1 MKKFLKSNYKYIF
14 SFILLFVISYF
25 FPYTADDFYWGS
37 KSLSIK
43 EFINISKDIYLNGR
57 YLGDF
62 FAIIMVK
69 SRILRSLIVSLVIN
83 LIIYLISK
91 KENVKFWL
99 VGLLFLAIFPL
110 VLAQSVVWAS
120 GFANYGLSALLVI
133 YLYYEKDNLINST
146 SRKYHVIHGLLVF
159 LGQFFLENISI
170 FVVCYFIYLNII
182 SYKKNKKINVTL
194 IAYLII
200 SFIGLILMF
209 SHPSYISS
217 FDIYGNGY
225 KKISYKF
232 ADISER
238 IFSNY
243 SKTCKYIFIFSFVFT
258 FILSLMLFVK
268 DKKKNFNNKK
278 FNLVFHI
285 YNFAFCLYSLI
296 FCLLFLAQEFSL
308 VNSILSTLF
317 IINIIY
323 FVIRLYKKEKD
334 LWEIL
339 MMIIMIILPL
349 SIVQPIGA
357 RNFFIINLL
366 EIIFIIKLNNKE
378 KVFTMDKEF
387 LCKYLKFILGLLICY
402 LSFIYVYLGILD
414 FKRNNYIK
422 EEVNKGN
429 TNIKVFKY
437 PFANYV
443 WRCELDGEYFGG
455 YYNKFYGYNDEVKYY
470 NISLNEWRKLTK

>member
-43 EFINISKDIYLNGR
+43 EFVNISKDIYLNGR

-91 KENVKFWL
+91 RENVKFWL

-110 VLAQSVVWAS
+110 ILAQSVVWAS

-146 SRKYHVIHGLLVF
+146 SKKYHVIHGLLVF

-182 SYKKNKKINVTL
+182 SYRKNRKINATL
-194 IAYLII
+194 IFYLIMA
-200 SFIGLILMF
+200 FIGLILMF

-217 FDIYGNGY
+217 FGIYGNGY

-232 ADISER
+232 VDIRDR

-243 SKTCKYIFIFSFVFT
+243 SRTCKYTFIFSFVFT

-268 DKKKNFNNKK
+268 DKKKRFSNKK
-278 FNLVFHI
+278 INLMLHSYNLV
-285 YNFAFCLYSLI
+285 FCLYSLI
-296 FCLLFLAQEFSL
+296 RSLFLNQEL
-308 VNSILSTLF
+308 DLLNSILSTIL
-317 IINIIY
+317 ILNIIY
-323 FVIRLYKKEKD
+323 FMFYFYKKEKD

-339 MMIIMIILPL
+339 MMMIMIILPL

-366 EIIFIIKLNNKE
+366 EIIFIINLNNKE
-378 KVFTMDKEF
+378 KIFTEDKVF
-387 LCKYLKFILGLLICY
+387 LYKYLKFILGLLICF
-402 LSFIYVYLGILD
+402 LSFIYIYLGILD
-414 FKRNNYIK
+414 WKRNDYIK
-422 EEVNKGN
+422 KEVDKGN
-429 TNIKVFKY
+429 TNIMVFKY
-437 PFANYV
+437 PFPNYI
-443 WRCELDGEYFGG
+443 WRSDVNVEYFGG

-470 NISLNEWRKLTK
+470 NIPLNEWRKLTK

>member
-1 MKKFLKSNYKYIF
+1 MKRFLKSNYKYIF

-83 LIIYLISK
+83 LIFYLISK
-91 KENVKFWL
+91 RENVKFWL

-110 VLAQSVVWAS
+110 ILAQSVVWAS

-146 SRKYHVIHGLLVF
+146 SKKYHVIHGLLVF

-182 SYKKNKKINVTL
+182 SYRKNRKINVAL
-194 IAYLII
+194 IVYLII

-217 FDIYGNGY
+217 FGIYGNGY

-232 ADISER
+232 VDIKER

-243 SKTCKYIFIFSFVFT
+243 SRTCKYTFIFSFVFT

-268 DKKKNFNNKK
+268 DKRKRFSNKK
-278 FNLVFHI
+278 INLMLHSYNLV
-285 YNFAFCLYSLI
+285 FCLYSLI
-296 FCLLFLAQEFSL
+296 RSLFLNQEL
-308 VNSILSTLF
+308 DLLNSILSTIF
-317 IINIIY
+317 ILNIIY
-323 FVIRLYKKEKD
+323 FMFCFYKKEKD

-339 MMIIMIILPL
+339 LMMIMIILPL

-378 KVFTMDKEF
+378 KIFTEDKGF
-387 LCKYLKFILGLLICY
+387 LCKYLKFILGLLICF
-402 LSFIYVYLGILD
+402 LSFIYIYLGILD
-414 FKRNNYIK
+414 WKRNDYIK
-422 EEVNKGN
+422 KEVDKGN
-429 TNIKVFKY
+429 TNIMVFKY
-437 PFANYV
+437 PFPNYI
-443 WRCELDGEYFGG
+443 WRSDVNVEYFGS

-470 NISLNEWRKLTK
+470 NIPLNEWRKLTK